1 MYLFIFI
8 IILFIFFIVNRRNE
22 NFLGFYDSLNKAL
35 QPNKKMVSVREEPKK
50 FHDIFLRSIFITR
63 SKNTYYFLNSNYES
77 YLKIQVK
84 SIDKIMIH
92 DNRQQV
98 GFLKTQKH
106 NRFTFNFNKL
116 YGHNVEFIIKNNY
129 RLIQI
134 KIESNVFYLN
144 QNDFFYFEKK
154 IGYMTTVGS
163 NTKCFIHQEYIDYIN
178 LFGIA
183 FIVKNLYL

>member
-50 FHDIFLRSIFITR
+50 FHDIFLRS
-63 SKNTYYFLNSNYES
+63 NYES

-106 NRFTFNFNKL
+106 NRFTFNFNIL

-129 RLIQI
+129 QIIQI